1 MIWVGG
7 LSPPNFGIKNP
18 QIILDLLPQLNAL
31 SFPVKTQG
39 SGDVNFWQ
47 DVEQQTF
54 QFKIIE

>member
-1 MIWVGG
+1 MMIWVGG

-39 SGDVNFWQ
+39 SGDVNF
-47 DVEQQTF
+47 
-54 QFKIIE
+54 